1 MSAWYIFS
9 ALGFYPIDPASGE
22 YELGSPIVRSAT
34 LKIGAPYSP
43 AVLRIVAQNYS
54 PARWRVKRVTLNGRE
69 LSTWR
74 VRHADL
80 VKGGTLVFEMTD

>member
-9 ALGFYPIDPASGE
+9 ALGFYPLDPVSGE
-22 YELGSPIVRSAT
+22 YEIGSPLVKSAT
-34 LKIGAPYSP
+34 LKIGAPYAP
-43 AVLRIVAQNYS
+43 ATLRITVRNYA
-54 PARWRVKRVTLNGRE
+54 PERWRVKRATLNGHE

-80 VKGGTLVFEMTD
+80 VKGGDLVFEMAD